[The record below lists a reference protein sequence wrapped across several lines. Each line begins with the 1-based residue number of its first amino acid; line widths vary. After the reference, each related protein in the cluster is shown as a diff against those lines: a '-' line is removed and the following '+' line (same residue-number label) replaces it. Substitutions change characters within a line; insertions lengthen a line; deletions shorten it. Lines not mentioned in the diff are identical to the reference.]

1 MNTESRRHM
10 RRMLNRQNLDRIAS
24 VARASNIED
33 WADIPPSFLTV
44 DLTWNCNYDC
54 RGCIDTM
61 ARDGQ
66 AVVRKRQGG
75 NPTDPDPVHCEG
87 PYLCQDA
94 VESIVQFVKKY
105 DLHGVQLM
113 GGETLLHPHIDSFL
127 LILAENT
134 IPAELVS
141 NGSLVPRHLDSLKR
155 MLEVDG
161 SWLRVS
167 INGWDRYGERV
178 GWSERGDE
186 LRDKVIMGLKQLISV
201 LPDDKKDRIAVS
213 TVAFKDALEDLE
225 KIAETLA
232 DIGIRRMTVI
242 RERAPQSKEFI
253 PGQEHVR
260 DVALQKVR
268 ELRGRECFSRLQI
281 SIADNILVD
290 PIPQVKDYQPCP
302 ATILKTLL
310 GADGYLYACTDHRGC
325 KYARLVNL
333 EDYDYD
339 LEAAWRSEERVRAAL
354 SYCPSHSCK
363 TIVCQRFEGNTAIS
377 MLRAAHHI
385 WTF

>member
-1 MNTESRRHM
+1 M
-10 RRMLNRQNLDRIAS
+10 
-24 VARASNIED
+24 
-33 WADIPPSFLTV
+33 
-44 DLTWNCNYDC
+44 
-54 RGCIDTM
+54 
-61 ARDGQ
+61 
-66 AVVRKRQGG
+66 
-75 NPTDPDPVHCEG
+75 
-87 PYLCQDA
+87 
-94 VESIVQFVKKY
+94 
-105 DLHGVQLM
+105 
-113 GGETLLHPHIDSFL
+113 
-127 LILAENT
+127 
-134 IPAELVS
+134 
-141 NGSLVPRHLDSLKR
+141 
-155 MLEVDG
+155 DG

-178 GWSERGDE
+178 GWPERGDE

-201 LPDDKKDRIAVS
+201 LPDDKKDRVFVS

-225 KIAETLA
+225 KIAETLV
-232 DIGIRRMTVI
+232 DIGIRWMVVI

-253 PGQEHVR
+253 PGQEHIR

-268 ELRGRECFSRLQI
+268 ELEGRECLSRLQI

-290 PIPQVKDYQPCP
+290 PVPQVKDYQPCP

-333 EDYDYD
+333 QDYDYD

-354 SYCPSHSCK
+354 SYCPSRNCK

-377 MLRAAHHI
+377 MLRTAHQT